1 MDDRKIEELLLK
13 LLEDMA
19 ILKEK
24 MNGLEEIKEAA
35 SMRQGKIEKLEMAT
49 ERQEKQ
55 IAALEHRNN
64 ELEAFVRG
72 NVVDSRKTQTSILVS
87 IVMAILSVAL
97 TFIFNLL

>member
-35 SMRQGKIEKLEMAT
+35 SIRQGKIEKIEMAT